1 MIATVRE
8 RAIILRDWE
17 VRAVLEGRKTQLRR
31 PISLTQ
37 FQPSDTPGY
46 DWTFRCR
53 RGLWQD
59 YRNADFLAKFCPH
72 GRTGDRLWGRETWAL
87 VWPSFDGEAGI
98 VDEVSEFKGP
108 VPSER
113 PEFGWVPWYA
123 ADSDDISHHPDDR
136 WVKRWRPSTH
146 MPRWASRITLEITGV
161 RVERLQDIG
170 TEDAFREGI
179 DIEPL
184 LARCSKAWQCT
195 NEHSW
200 PGLGAYDD
208 PLSQAAGGRPWGE
221 CWCVRGEFESLWNSI
236 NGKSHPWASNPWVWA
251 ITFMRVEG

>member
-1 MIATVRE
+1 MTAKSGVRE

-17 VRAVLEGRKTQLRR
+17 VRAVLKGRKTQLRR

-72 GRTGDRLWGRETWAL
+72 GRPGDRLWGRETWAL

-170 TEDAFREGI
+170 EEDARAEGLK
-179 DIEPL
+179 P
-184 LARCSKAWQCT
+184 
-195 NEHSW
+195 
-200 PGLGAYDD
+200 
-208 PLSQAAGGRPWGE
+208 
-221 CWCVRGEFESLWNSI
+221 VRGPCGDRFWTFGSGEFIDPIAAFCSLWNSI

-251 ITFMRVEG
+251 ITFMRAEG